1 MNDFVKPK
9 DQREFIR
16 FGLARIFV
24 QASAIELA
32 HIAERS
38 RKCQKEI
45 ALLRTFQCAV
55 FLLHFGH
62 SPCSTYEASVILY
75 PSGTPASGTGTE
87 RRHTV
92 CPQRTQRK
100 WTWRSCNASSV
111 PSPHWQPSA
120 QSAYLVRPVPSS
132 MVCTRC
138 CSSNRRKA
146 RKMPDLSTVP
156 SRASRSVSDNAPSAS
171 AKARATIRR
180 TAVGLMPR
188 CERSSSQS

>member
-1 MNDFVKPK
+1 MCWVFRGKNCVYKRRLERGIFREFCKTPAECTEWYISMNVCARRAQRPSSLGLCRAAAKRLLKTNDFVKPK

-100 WTWRSCNASSV
+100 
-111 PSPHWQPSA
+111 
-120 QSAYLVRPVPSS
+120 
-132 MVCTRC
+132 
-138 CSSNRRKA
+138 
-146 RKMPDLSTVP
+146 
-156 SRASRSVSDNAPSAS
+156 
-171 AKARATIRR
+171 
-180 TAVGLMPR
+180 
-188 CERSSSQS
+188 